1 MPRRAVGVRWSDAL
15 THGQHGTMA
24 PHQAQCAQESEGEE
38 RARLAG
44 LIESAMDG
52 IITVDSEQNI
62 TLLNPAAE
70 RMFGVAAVS
79 VRGGPLASLIPLR
92 SREKH
97 AEYIRGFGGVGVS
110 NRRTGAHSDVIGVRA
125 NGEEFPIE
133 ASISHIEVNG
143 RPFYTAILRD
153 ISWRRRAEA
162 NTAREKSLTDAM
174 IECMPGI
181 LYFQGEQGRLLRWNR
196 NFADLSG
203 YADGEMVGKHALEF
217 FRGDDSMR
225 MVRAISEARR
235 EGESHVEV
243 DFVPKDGSVLR
254 YFITCRRLVLDGAA
268 CVVSVG
274 VDVTARNQIEATKAR
289 LAAIVEFSNDA
300 IIGRDTNGAVT
311 SWNRGAE
318 RLFGYTAEEMVGE
331 PITRLLPTDRQ
342 AEEQHILNRI
352 KRGEVVEHLE
362 TVRRR
367 RDGQLI
373 EVSITVSAI
382 RDRADVIVGTSK
394 MVRDITEIRRLE
406 QQSRHRKKMEAIG
419 QLTGGVAHDF
429 NNLLGV
435 ILGNLDLIERMV
447 AGDEAAGKRV
457 IAAQKA
463 AMRGADLT
471 KRLLAFSRRLPLR
484 PSPTSLLE
492 SIHNVVEMAS
502 RVLGP
507 GIEISTDLDES
518 VPPVFVDAAGL
529 ESVLLNLAINAR
541 DAMPAGGSIR
551 LSTEVRDLSN
561 DYLPVQ
567 SGELKPGRYG
577 CIRVRDSGQ
586 GMSRETLER
595 AFEPFFTT
603 KPRGKGTGLGL
614 AAVYGFVKQSGGNT
628 RIYSELGVGTVVS
641 VYLPLAES
649 QCVVPTPAS
658 IPPNGVRSVVGRSV
672 LVVDDEV
679 DLLEIAVACL
689 EDMGCR
695 VFHATNG
702 SMALAIVAR
711 EPRIDLL
718 VTDIFMPG
726 GMNGVELANRVRQL
740 TPRIKVLYSSGF
752 ASDALAEKSGTQV
765 DGPLMHKPYHR
776 SELAAAVRRVLSGDA
791 ADDANDE
798 LSAESTPQRMAREP

>member
-1 MPRRAVGVRWSDAL
+1 
-15 THGQHGTMA
+15 MA

-70 RMFGVAAVS
+70 RMFGVAAMS

-92 SREKH
+92 WRAKH
-97 AEYIRGFGGVGVS
+97 AEHIRGFCGADLS
-110 NRRTGAHSDVIGVRA
+110 NRRMGAHSDVIGVRA

-153 ISWRRRAEA
+153 ISRRRRAEA
-162 NTAREKSLTDAM
+162 STEREKALTDAM

-181 LYFQGEQGRLLRWNR
+181 LYFQDEQGQLLRWNR

-203 YADGEMVGKHALEF
+203 YADGEMIGKHALEF
-217 FRGDDSMR
+217 FRGEDSVR
-225 MVRAISEARR
+225 MVRAIGEARR
-235 EGESHVEV
+235 DGESHVEV

-274 VDVTARNQIEATKAR
+274 VDVTTRNQIEATKAR

-331 PITRLLPTDRQ
+331 PVTRLLPTDRE
-342 AEEQHILNRI
+342 AEEQHILDRI
-352 KRGEVVEHLE
+352 QRGEVVEHLE
-362 TVRRR
+362 TVRKR

-406 QQSRHRKKMEAIG
+406 LQSRHRKKMEAIG

-447 AGDEAAGKRV
+447 AGDGAAGKRV

-507 GIEISTDLDES
+507 GIEIATDLDES

-551 LSTEVRDLSN
+551 ISTEVRDLSH
-561 DYLPVQ
+561 DYQPVQ
-567 SGELKPGRYG
+567 SGELKAGRYG

-628 RIYSELGVGTVVS
+628 RIYSEPGVGTVVS

-649 QCVVPTPAS
+649 Q
-658 IPPNGVRSVVGRSV
+658 SVVAAPAAIRSKGVQSMVGRIV

-689 EDMGCR
+689 EDMGCK
-695 VFHATNG
+695 VLHATDG
-702 SMALAIVAR
+702 PMALAIAAR
-711 EPRIDLL
+711 EPGIDLL

-740 TPRIKVLYSSGF
+740 TPRIKVVYSSGF
-752 ASDALAEKSGTQV
+752 ASDALTEKSGTLV
-765 DGPLMHKPYHR
+765 DGPLMHKPYRR

-798 LSAESTPQRMAREP
+798 LSAESTPQRMALEP